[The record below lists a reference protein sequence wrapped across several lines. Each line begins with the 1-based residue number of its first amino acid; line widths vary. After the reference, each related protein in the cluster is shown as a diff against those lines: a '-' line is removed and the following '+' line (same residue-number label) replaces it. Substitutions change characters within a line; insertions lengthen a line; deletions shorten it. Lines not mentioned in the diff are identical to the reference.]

1 MSPRPRSRFSS
12 PQLRAYAH
20 YLDGRWR
27 TRLRAL
33 GVLAVVMCP
42 LLVLADRLEAV
53 LVGRSPPAWGTLAL
67 LRLPWAL
74 LPLASLG
81 LYRLPARLRALVV
94 LPMSAAYFAGIDRG
108 YFQLGQGLGSSM
120 HLAALSIILLACLS
134 YLPLHAGARLGLL
147 ALFGLGH
154 LGVELAWGGGRAL
167 SLKVWDTAVLMLAA
181 AAMAYLVDNLFRA
194 HRRSFLL
201 REEMQT
207 ALGALEASRGQVTQA
222 VATLAGSVSQL
233 AQGANELSHGS
244 AESRSASEQM
254 AAATEQMARAARAL
268 QERSR
273 GGASTA
279 AEAQAYAQTVQ
290 SLLAGVEEG
299 AREIDQAVARSE
311 ASFRKLQA
319 HAERIGRFVDGVQE
333 MAAQTQ
339 MLAVNA
345 GIEASRSGAQGAGF
359 AVIAAEVRQL
369 AQASAAS
376 SREVGTVVLE
386 LQRQMDGTVASV
398 DAVRERTG
406 RFLAIYAETHET
418 LGHVLVSVADTE
430 GAMRENAQDAV
441 AQAGATEEISRRT
454 AQLLQRMEAQALL
467 AGQVTRTSQQL
478 GTLAA
483 GLRALLPEASGA
495 PA

>member
-1 MSPRPRSRFSS
+1 MTAPDRRRFSP
-12 PQLRAYAH
+12 PQLRAYEQ
-20 YLDGRWR
+20 YMDGRWH

-33 GVLAVVMCP
+33 GGLAVTLCL
-42 LLVLADRLEAV
+42 LLVLADRLEAS
-53 LVGRSPPAWGTLAL
+53 LVDHSAPAWGTLAL

-74 LPLASLG
+74 LPLSSMA
-81 LYRLPARLRALVV
+81 LYRLPARLRTALA
-94 LPMSAAYFAGIDRG
+94 LSLALAYYAAIDWGYYQLDRG
-108 YFQLGQGLGSSM
+108 YGSSM
-120 HLAALSIILLACLS
+120 HVVVLCIILLGCLS
-134 YLPLHAGARLGLL
+134 YLPLHSGSRLLLL
-147 ALFGLGH
+147 ALFGLSH
-154 LGVELAWGGGRAL
+154 LGVTLAWGHDER
-167 SLKVWDTAVLMLAA
+167 SLPLQVWDACVLMLGA

-201 REEMQT
+201 RQEMQS
-207 ALGALEASRGQVTQA
+207 ALAALEASRGQVTQA

-233 AQGANELSHGS
+233 TQGAAELSQGS

-254 AAATEQMARAARAL
+254 AASTEQMARAARAL

-279 AEAQAYAQTVQ
+279 AEAQASAQAVQ
-290 SLLAGVEEG
+290 SLLSGVEEG
-299 AREIDQAVARSE
+299 ARDIDAAVARSE

-398 DAVRERTG
+398 EAVRQRT
-406 RFLAIYAETHET
+406 RDFLAIHSETHET
-418 LGHVLVSVADTE
+418 LGQVLSSVADTE
-430 GAMRENAQDAV
+430 GAMRENAEDAV

-454 AQLLQRMEAQALL
+454 AQLLQQMETQAQL

-478 GTLAA
+478 DALAA
-483 GLRALLPEASGA
+483 GLRALLPHRG
-495 PA
+495 

>member
-1 MSPRPRSRFSS
+1 MAES
-12 PQLRAYAH
+12 
-20 YLDGRWR
+20 D
-27 TRLRAL
+27 
-33 GVLAVVMCP
+33 P
-42 LLVLADRLEAV
+42 LLAPAQGLDAYHASLQRRWVPRAQLIGRLALAASPFFLLMDA
-53 LVGRSPPAWGTLAL
+53 VGRQVAGESVSWGRLAL

-74 LPLASLG
+74 LPLLGLVAMALPAARQRVAALAVPLSLG
-81 LYRLPARLRALVV
+81 YCLGNDWVFYRLGEALGTRHLVV
-94 LPMSAAYFAGIDRG
+94 LLVTFIAPLSLLPLRGRDRWLLCGLFGAGHLAVELTTADGRPLAVKLWG
-108 YFQLGQGLGSSM
+108 AFLLLLGS
-120 HLAALSIILLACLS
+120 
-134 YLPLHAGARLGLL
+134 
-147 ALFGLGH
+147 
-154 LGVELAWGGGRAL
+154 GVL
-167 SLKVWDTAVLMLAA
+167 AVLLNG
-181 AAMAYLVDNLFRA
+181 VFRQ
-194 HRRSFLL
+194 HRRMFLL
-201 REEMQT
+201 RQEMQST
-207 ALGALEASRGQVTQA
+207 LGALKASRGQVSQA
-222 VATLAGSVSQL
+222 VTTLAASVLQL
-233 AQGANELSHGS
+233 TEGAAELSQGS

-279 AEAQAYAQTVQ
+279 AGASAHALAVQ
-290 SLLAGVEEG
+290 QLLAGVEEG
-299 AREIDQAVARSE
+299 VREIDQAVARSE

-376 SREVGTVVLE
+376 SRDVGTVVLE

-406 RFLAIYAETHET
+406 RFLAIYGQTRDT
-418 LGHVLVSVADTE
+418 LQDVQRSVSETE
-430 GAMRENAQDAV
+430 GAMRENAQDAAV
-441 AQAGATEEISRRT
+441 QAGATEAISQNT
-454 AQLLQRMEAQALL
+454 LQLLQRMEAQALL

-478 GTLAA
+478 GELAA
-483 GLRALLPEASGA
+483 GLRALLPEQS
-495 PA
+495 